1 MDYKIRMEIIMKRT
15 LAMHV
20 EHTKHNIAY
29 MDDNV
34 TSKGFKKF
42 AAVLLALSL
51 LLAVTPT
58 PPHVF

>member
-1 MDYKIRMEIIMKRT
+1 MKRT

-42 AAVLLALSL
+42 AAVLLAISL
-51 LLAVTPT
+51 LIAVTPT
-58 PPHVF
+58 PPHIF

>member
-1 MDYKIRMEIIMKRT
+1 MKRT
-15 LAMHV
+15 LVLHA

-42 AAVLLALSL
+42 AAVLLSVSL
-51 LLAVTPT
+51 IATLIPIPIHML
-58 PPHVF
+58 